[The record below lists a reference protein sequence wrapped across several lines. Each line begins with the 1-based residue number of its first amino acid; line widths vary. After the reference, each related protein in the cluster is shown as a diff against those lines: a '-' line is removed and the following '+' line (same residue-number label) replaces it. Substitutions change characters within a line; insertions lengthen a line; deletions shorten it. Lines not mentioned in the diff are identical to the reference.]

1 MSGIGGSEF
10 FLLCL
15 IALLILG
22 PERLPRV
29 ARQLGGWMGKARQM
43 TRSLQRQLEQE
54 VDVKKN
60 FGFDPKDLNPNEIL
74 KQHEDDTF
82 SPPHEE
88 EDEDQD
94 EAEEAGLEAEKTD
107 ENKPA
112 S

>member
-1 MSGIGGSEF
+1 
-10 FLLCL
+10 
-15 IALLILG
+15 
-22 PERLPRV
+22 
-29 ARQLGGWMGKARQM
+29 M

-60 FGFDPKDLNPNEIL
+60 FGFDPKDLNPNEML
-74 KQHEDDTF
+74 KQRENNTF

-88 EDEDQD
+88 EDEHEGQNES
-94 EAEEAGLEAEKTD
+94 EAEEDDIEKTD

>member
-1 MSGIGGSEF
+1 
-10 FLLCL
+10 
-15 IALLILG
+15 
-22 PERLPRV
+22 
-29 ARQLGGWMGKARQM
+29 M

>member
-1 MSGIGGSEF
+1 
-10 FLLCL
+10 
-15 IALLILG
+15 
-22 PERLPRV
+22 
-29 ARQLGGWMGKARQM
+29 M

-60 FGFDPKDLNPNEIL
+60 FGFDPKDLNPNEML
-74 KQHEDDTF
+74 KQRENNTF

-88 EDEDQD
+88 DDEHEGQNES
-94 EAEEAGLEAEKTD
+94 EAEEDDIEKTD